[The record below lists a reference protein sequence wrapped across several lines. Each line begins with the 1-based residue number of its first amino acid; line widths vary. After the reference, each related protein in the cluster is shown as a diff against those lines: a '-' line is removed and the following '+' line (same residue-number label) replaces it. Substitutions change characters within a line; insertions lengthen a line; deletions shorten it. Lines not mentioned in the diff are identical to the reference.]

1 MKATINNDLCAQC
14 MSCVSN
20 CPYQAATQRG
30 NKFYVS
36 SFCTGCGNCIAFCP
50 TGAVSVSDELIE
62 LDNQKNDAALKG
74 LLGIK
79 KPIVAMKYANA
90 PLEGM
95 ETEEGPTFWCALCG
109 NVCAEAADPIFFTA
123 ESIVCGGAS
132 LFGLG
137 SRKVK
142 VTKQEMHEALVASQ
156 VVGKGRHYRTFWE
169 MGKGRSKYPPL
180 IKRYEGITIGPLD
193 KVEMPDLVILP
204 VNGDQTSR
212 LAAAYAYDTGNIIT
226 GSAGSAGCIATS
238 TAYVEYKPMFTCG
251 DHGVRT
257 YMQLDPGEILVSTP
271 YSLVPGFVKNLTTVA
286 EVSAEDE

>member
-30 NKFYVS
+30 DKFYVS

-62 LDNQKNDAALKG
+62 LDNQKNDAALKE

-109 NVCAEAADPIFFTA
+109 NVCAAAADPIFFTVK
-123 ESIVCGGAS
+123 SIICGGAS

-137 SRKVK
+137 NRKVK
-142 VTKQEMHEALVASQ
+142 VTKQEMHEALVATKWSARD
-156 VVGKGRHYRTFWE
+156 GITERFGRWAKAGATIRRSSSGTRALSSAPSI
-169 MGKGRSKYPPL
+169 RSKCPTWSFSQSMATKP
-180 IKRYEGITIGPLD
+180 RGS
-193 KVEMPDLVILP
+193 LP
-204 VNGDQTSR
+204 RTP
-212 LAAAYAYDTGNIIT
+212 TT
-226 GSAGSAGCIATS
+226 PAT
-238 TAYVEYKPMFTCG
+238 
-251 DHGVRT
+251 
-257 YMQLDPGEILVSTP
+257 
-271 YSLVPGFVKNLTTVA
+271 
-286 EVSAEDE
+286 

>member
-30 NKFYVS
+30 DKFYVS

-62 LDNQKNDAALKG
+62 LDNQKNDAALKE

-109 NVCAEAADPIFFTA
+109 NVCAAAADPIFFTVK
-123 ESIVCGGAS
+123 SIICGGAS

-137 SRKVK
+137 NRK
-142 VTKQEMHEALVASQ
+142 VTKQEMQEAMVANQ
-156 VVGKGRHYRTFWE
+156 VVGKGRHYRTLWE
-169 MGKGRSKYPPL
+169 MAKSRSNYPPL
-180 IKRYEGITIGPLD
+180 IKRYEGIIIGPLD

-238 TAYVEYKPMFTCG
+238 TAYVEKKPMFTCG

-257 YMQLDPGEILVSTP
+257 FMQLDPSEILVSTP
-271 YSLVPGFVKNLTTVA
+271 YLLVPGFVKNLTTVA